1 MYTTIITDTSPLLC
15 WTPGRSSSAARGLP
29 HPLCDEDASLVASP
43 HANALGGVSGLRV
56 DVGGEEP
63 PPRQGLAQEPQ
74 DLVHRQ
80 SQDPLVLH
88 FDGEGGEGNVR
99 FSALLIPIALAQND
113 LAADGQPAPDAVR
126 DPELRDVVDALVGNV
141 DALRVRERLE
151 KVLGDG
157 LEGREEGLTKEGGR
171 SVGGDEGGAREGRGT
186 GGGHS
191 RLPR

>member
-1 MYTTIITDTSPLLC
+1 MGGRSKAWISDSQFVRFLIILFIIVYTTIITDTSPLLC

-43 HANALGGVSGLRV
+43 HANALGGISGLRV

-80 SQDPLVLH
+80 SQDLLALH

-99 FSALLIPIALAQND
+99 FSALLIPIAFARVAQYD
-113 LAADGQPAPDAVR
+113 LAADGQPASDAVR
-126 DPELRDVVDALVGNV
+126 DSELRDVVDALVGNV
-141 DALRVRERLE
+141 DALRV
-151 KVLGDG
+151 
-157 LEGREEGLTKEGGR
+157 
-171 SVGGDEGGAREGRGT
+171 
-186 GGGHS
+186 
-191 RLPR
+191 